1 MNNKISKL
9 IIFLIIICIGF
20 KINSIVTASEKILD
34 ISLNAN
40 NKDIVNNE
48 KLEITVSANNYE
60 IAACTLWIY
69 YENEKVE
76 CITNND
82 NINILENKIIYTWYS
97 TNGKNETLSNIL
109 NLEFIAKSEGI
120 ATFSAIGEL
129 YNENGEKIDF
139 NGDSIDI
146 NIGNTTKNLK
156 DNSNQDL
163 IAEVQ
168 KDDNSLN
175 LGILRTNHEGI
186 SPDFNEDI
194 LEYYLIVDETVDSL
208 DITAIPESKRA
219 EVIITGNKKLKIGL
233 NIIKI
238 TVSINGD
245 SKIYTINVTK
255 TSNEA
260 NANANLQTLD
270 VEYYTLDPEYDSN
283 ITNYYVEVSNT
294 ESSINVLAIPEDEM
308 AKVRISGNANLKYG
322 KNNIIVTVTAKNGIT
337 VKKYNIEVY
346 RRNKEEEKKYQE
358 EVKKKVEEANDL
370 LKEKKIEVTS
380 TESIVD
386 KTQQDFINSNN
397 NKILIIVILTIA
409 IIVVGIV
416 IIIFRKRK
424 NNTTK

>member
-156 DNSNQDL
+156 TYDNQ
-163 IAEVQ
+163 
-168 KDDNSLN
+168 
-175 LGILRTNHEGI
+175 T
-186 SPDFNEDI
+186 
-194 LEYYLIVDETVDSL
+194 
-208 DITAIPESKRA
+208 SK
-219 EVIITGNKKLKIGL
+219 
-233 NIIKI
+233 
-238 TVSINGD
+238 S
-245 SKIYTINVTK
+245 SK
-255 TSNEA
+255 
-260 NANANLQTLD
+260 
-270 VEYYTLDPEYDSN
+270 
-283 ITNYYVEVSNT
+283 
-294 ESSINVLAIPEDEM
+294 
-308 AKVRISGNANLKYG
+308 
-322 KNNIIVTVTAKNGIT
+322 
-337 VKKYNIEVY
+337 
-346 RRNKEEEKKYQE
+346 
-358 EVKKKVEEANDL
+358 
-370 LKEKKIEVTS
+370 
-380 TESIVD
+380 
-386 KTQQDFINSNN
+386 
-397 NKILIIVILTIA
+397 
-409 IIVVGIV
+409 
-416 IIIFRKRK
+416 
-424 NNTTK
+424 